1 MTTEFTDEEFKIVV
15 RSLTRSIYE
24 LQSSYR
30 RNVNTNYTFAAS
42 VLEQIKSYA
51 ALYTRISGCIFVF
64 DWKSLQDSVYGQVKL
79 ELV

>member
-30 RNVNTNYTFAAS
+30 RNCNSNHTFAAS
-42 VLEQIKSYA
+42 VLEQLKAYA
-51 ALYTRISGCIFVF
+51 ALYTRLSGCIFVF